1 MSSPQIPNDP
11 QFLRERYIK
20 SLDSAANPTQKA
32 REMAD
37 DLFALDLTVY
47 SSDYHKKQRGSW
59 YGLNPVIRT
68 VPNKKAYDRNDA
80 KIAMNK
86 ELW

>member
-1 MSSPQIPNDP
+1 MKQMVPLAKQSK
-11 QFLRERYIK
+11 R
-20 SLDSAANPTQKA
+20 AQK
-32 REMAD
+32 EH
-37 DLFALDLTVY
+37 
-47 SSDYHKKQRGSW
+47 HKKQRGSW
-59 YGLNPVIRT
+59 YGLNPITRT